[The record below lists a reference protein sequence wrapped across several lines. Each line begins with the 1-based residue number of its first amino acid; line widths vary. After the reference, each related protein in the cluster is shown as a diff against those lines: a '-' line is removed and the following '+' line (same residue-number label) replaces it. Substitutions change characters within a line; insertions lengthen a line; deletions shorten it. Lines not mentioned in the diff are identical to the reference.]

1 MVKDHA
7 FVQKMDG
14 ESGTKV
20 LVAPAALPR
29 VLLTAS
35 AYRLASTLL
44 KKLVVFAPRA

>member
-1 MVKDHA
+1 MRSFRRWTVNP
-7 FVQKMDG
+7 
-14 ESGTKV
+14 ELKV

-29 VLLTAS
+29 VLLAAS